1 MNWVQLPGGFA
12 PPTGGGRLAGTK
24 RLRKDEAVPYPT
36 RPVPV
41 ECVVDARDKLGEGAF
56 WCPVEQ
62 AVYWLDIAMPSRLHR
77 LTPGDGRHDT
87 WPMPEMISA
96 LAKRRDGTLLVAA
109 QSGLS
114 IFDPKQP
121 GLRRVASPEADQPGN
136 RSNDGAPDAKGRFW
150 IGTMQNNLGPK
161 AEEIPITQRSGA
173 LWRIDPD
180 FTATKVE
187 AGLGI
192 TNGIAWS
199 PDNRTLYVIDTMD
212 QTIFAYDFDLEA
224 GAIGN
229 KRVFSDVK
237 DLGYADGSCIDAEGH
252 LWNARWEGSAVVRI
266 APSGKIDRVVPIP
279 ATRVTSCAFGGPDL
293 DTLYVTTS
301 RLNLDP
307 ETLRRYPQQGGLFAL
322 KPGVKGLP
330 RPQFAG

>member
-1 MNWVQLPGGFA
+1 V
-12 PPTGGGRLAGTK
+12 
-24 RLRKDEAVPYPT
+24 D
-36 RPVPV
+36 
-41 ECVVDARDKLGEGAF
+41 CVVDAKDKLGEGAF

-62 AVYWLDIAMPSRLHR
+62 AVYWLDIAMPSALHR
-77 LTPGDGRHDT
+77 FTPADGRHQT

-96 LAKRRDGTLLVAA
+96 MAKRRDGTLLVAS
-109 QSGLS
+109 QGGLS
-114 IFDPKQP
+114 IFDPRQP
-121 GLRRVASPEADQPGN
+121 GLRRMASPEADRPGN

-161 AEEIPITQRSGA
+161 AEELPITQRTGA
-173 LWRIDPD
+173 LWRIEADL
-180 FTATKVE
+180 TATAVVT
-187 AGLGI
+187 GLGI

-212 QTIFAYDFDLEA
+212 QIIFAYDFDLEA
-224 GAIGN
+224 GTVGN
-229 KRVFSDVK
+229 KRVFSDAK
-237 DLGYADGSCIDAEGH
+237 DLGYADGSCIDAEGY
-252 LWNARWEGSAVVRI
+252 LWNARWEGSAVVRLS
-266 APSGKIDRVVPIP
+266 PEGRIDRVVPIP

-301 RLNLDP
+301 RLGLGDDV
-307 ETLRRYPQQGGLFAL
+307 LARYPQQGGLFAL

>member
-1 MNWVQLPGGFA
+1 
-12 PPTGGGRLAGTK
+12 
-24 RLRKDEAVPYPT
+24 
-36 RPVPV
+36 
-41 ECVVDARDKLGEGAF
+41 
-56 WCPVEQ
+56 
-62 AVYWLDIAMPSRLHR
+62 MPSRLHR

-187 AGLGI
+187 TGLGI

-224 GAIGN
+224 GTVGN

-301 RLNLDP
+301 RLGLGADV
-307 ETLRRYPQQGGLFAL
+307 LARYPQQGGLLAL